1 MPMNRRKILKQL
13 AGTTAVGALAGCV
26 GVSETDS
33 TSTPEEGGSDG
44 SDGSD
49 GGEETTQQETESSV
63 PAGSFKLWHQRA
75 EAEKKALEQNAET
88 FTSETKHTADPAEIA
103 DLRKK
108 TTSAIPAGQGAGMF
122 DWAHDWTGEYYQNG
136 FLSDQSESLDVDL
149 SVYTEPAQ
157 KAVQFDGATLALP
170 YAAETVGLIYNKEL
184 VDEPPET
191 LEEMKTIMEEHHD
204 PDNGK
209 YGLSYP
215 LNAYFMSAWVH
226 AYGGYYFDESNVELG
241 LTNEETLDGFQL
253 VLDSFVP
260 YQPKDTG
267 YGPQASVF
275 LEGNAPFAINGPWFL
290 GDVKS
295 NDIDAGIARLP
306 SPEGDAEP
314 KPYTTVKQ
322 LYFTTR
328 VDEDEAKAAATRAF
342 AEWYT
347 TSTDVLSNNAEE
359 FGYIPVLKELAESGD
374 LPPAVE
380 GFSKNVALGTP
391 IPSHP
396 KMGDVWGPL
405 EDAFNSVKNGDA
417 ELEAAFEKAE
427 QNIRSN
433 WE

>member
-1 MPMNRRKILKQL
+1 
-13 AGTTAVGALAGCV
+13 
-26 GVSETDS
+26 
-33 TSTPEEGGSDG
+33 TPDESGNGGG
-44 SDGSD
+44 D
-49 GGEETTQQETESSV
+49 GGEETTAQEETESTG
-63 PAGSFKLWHQRA
+63 PAGTFTLWHQRA
-75 EAEKKALEQNAET
+75 EAEKKALEQNAEA

-108 TTSAIPAGQGAGMF
+108 TTSAIPAGQGASMF

-136 FLSDQSESLDVDL
+136 FLSDQSENLDVDL
-149 SVYTEPAQ
+149 SVYTQPAQ
-157 KAVQFDGATLALP
+157 AAVQFDGATVALP
-170 YAAETVGLIYNKEL
+170 YAAETVGLIYNKDL

-191 LEEMKTIMEEHHD
+191 IAEMVSIMEEHHD
-204 PDNGK
+204 PENGK

-215 LNAYFMSAWVH
+215 LNAYFMSAWAH
-226 AYGGYYFDESNVELG
+226 AFGGYYFDESNVELG
-241 LTNEETLDGFQL
+241 LSKEATLDGFRL
-253 VLDSFVP
+253 ILDNFVP

-267 YGPQASVF
+267 YDPQAAVF

-295 NDIDAGIARLP
+295 NGIDAGIARLP

-328 VDEDEAKAAATRAF
+328 VDEDEAKAAAAREF

-347 TSTDVLSNNAEE
+347 TNTDVLSNNAEE
-359 FGYIPVLKELAESGD
+359 FGYIPVHKELAESGD
-374 LPPAVE
+374 LPAAVE
-380 GFSKNVALGTP
+380 GFSKSVALGTP

-396 KMGDVWGPL
+396 NMGDVWGPL

-417 ELEAAFEKAE
+417 ELQSAFERAE
-427 QNIRSN
+427 ADIRSN

>member
-1 MPMNRRKILKQL
+1 MEYDRRTILKQL

-33 TSTPEEGGSDG
+33 TQTPDESGESGDEGGD
-44 SDGSD
+44 
-49 GGEETTQQETESSV
+49 ETTAQEQTEA
-63 PAGSFKLWHQRA
+63 AGPSGTFTLWHQRA
-75 EAEKKALEQNAET
+75 EAEKKALESSAEA
-88 FTSETKHTADPAEIA
+88 FTEQTDHTAEPAEIA
-103 DLRKK
+103 DLRQK

-136 FLSDQSESLDVDL
+136 FLSDQSGNLDVDL
-149 SVYTEPAQ
+149 SVYTQPAQ
-157 KAVQFDGATLALP
+157 AAVQFDDATLALP
-170 YAAETVGLIYNKEL
+170 YAAETVGLIYNEEL
-184 VDEPPET
+184 VDEAPET
-191 LEEMKTIMEEHHD
+191 IADMKAIMEEHHD
-204 PDNGK
+204 PENGK

-215 LNAYFMSAWVH
+215 LNAYFMSAWAH
-226 AYGGYYFDESNVELG
+226 AFGGYYFDESNVELG
-241 LTNEETLDGFQL
+241 LSNDATLEGFQFI
-253 VLDSFVP
+253 LDNFVP

-267 YGPQASVF
+267 YDPQAAVF

-295 NDIDAGIARLP
+295 NGIDAGVTRLP
-306 SPEGDAEP
+306 SPEGEAEP

-322 LYFTTR
+322 LYFTNTL
-328 VDEDEAKAAATRAF
+328 DDDEAKAAAARAF

-347 TSTDVLSNNAEE
+347 TNTDVLSANAED
-359 FGYIPVLKELAESGD
+359 FGYIPVYEELASEGD
-374 LPPAVE
+374 LPPAVQ
-380 GFSKNVALGTP
+380 GFSESVALGTP

-417 ELEAAFEKAE
+417 EIAPAFEKAE
-427 QNIRSN
+427 QDIRSN